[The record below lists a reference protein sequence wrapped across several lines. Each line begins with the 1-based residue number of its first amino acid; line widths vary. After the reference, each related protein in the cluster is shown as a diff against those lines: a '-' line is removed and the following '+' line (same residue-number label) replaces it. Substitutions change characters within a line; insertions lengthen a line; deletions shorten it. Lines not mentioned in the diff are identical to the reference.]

1 MTLLAAEL
9 SKLEKLEEEFITKF
23 DAILVEEGMKV
34 FVLWA
39 NAFPTRDLRFVSGMG
54 TATWAS
60 TRIDE
65 SIFLIDI
72 DDVVVSNCNKS
83 FWSDRYADMLEPLTH
98 FNTLFWSNGL
108 HKYPSLHDIIYNPV
122 TKTVEC
128 GNIIIQLY

>member
-1 MTLLAAEL
+1 MTSLREEL
-9 SKLEKLEEEFITKF
+9 DQLEKLEEEFINKF

-39 NAFPTRDLRFVSGMG
+39 EAFPTRDLRFVSGMG

-60 TRIDE
+60 TRIDK

-72 DDVVVSNCNKS
+72 DEVVVSNKNIM
-83 FWSDRYADMLEPLTH
+83 FWSDRYADMLQPLID
-98 FNTLFWSNGL
+98 FNSLFWSNDL
-108 HKYPSLHDIIYNPV
+108 YKYPSLHDIIYNPV

-128 GNIIIQLY
+128 GNNIIQLY